1 MRHLLGDDCELVTKQ
16 ITMNFEMVD
25 TDGDCEIDR
34 AGFEAFLNLMMLE
47 GSDAEEKASIATVKR
62 GLQRMSTCRN
72 MFESSNNLQS
82 GQHKDEFGIKK
93 HLQGDGKFSAKNWNI
108 LYCGGSQ
115 PVLDQLRDFKRK
127 FGVGLSVE
135 KLDW

>member
-16 ITMNFEMVD
+16 ITMNFESVD

-34 AGFEAFLNLMMLE
+34 AGFEAFFNLMMVE
-47 GSDAEEKASIATVKR
+47 GSDAKENASIATVKR
-62 GLQRMSTCRN
+62 GLQCMSKCHD
-72 MFESSNNLQS
+72 MFESSKNHLS

-93 HLQGDGKFSAKNWNI
+93 HLQGDGKFSSKNWNI

-115 PVLDQLRDFKRK
+115 PVLD
-127 FGVGLSVE
+127 
-135 KLDW
+135 

>member
-1 MRHLLGDDCELVTKQ
+1 
-16 ITMNFEMVD
+16 
-25 TDGDCEIDR
+25 
-34 AGFEAFLNLMMLE
+34 MLE
-47 GSDAEEKASIATVKR
+47 GSDAEEKSSIATVKH
-62 GLQRMSTCRN
+62 GYQRMSTCRE
-72 MFESSNNLQS
+72 MFEASKKHQS
-82 GQHKDEFGIKK
+82 EQQKDEFGIKK